1 VIKTKRGKFICLESI
16 EAAGKGTAS
25 IYVGMHAE
33 NNDIDMI
40 FTREPGGTPFAET
53 LRRLMLDHEGKV
65 PALCQPFLSYA
76 ARIQHTE
83 AVIRPALES
92 GTHVFSER
100 YYWSALAYQTRT
112 CEATEQIHQMADD
125 YGHLIKPDLTILL
138 DLPPEVSFRRMH
150 ESRVQKGIELDEFEK
165 KPLSYFAEVREA
177 YHDMIDESWVV
188 IDAQQPLEEVRRQ
201 ILALVDEWCK

>member
-1 VIKTKRGKFICLESI
+1 MKQFKKRGKFICLESI

-25 IYVGMHAE
+25 IYVGDHA
-33 NNDIDMI
+33 IAKGYPMA
-40 FTREPGGTPFAET
+40 FTREPGGTPYAET
-53 LRRLMLDHEGKV
+53 LRRLMLDYEGKV

-92 GTHVFSER
+92 GTNVFTER

-138 DLPPEVSFRRMH
+138 DLPPEVSFERMH
-150 ESRVQKGIELDEFEK
+150 ATRAGKLDEFEK

-177 YHDMIDESWVV
+177 YYGMIDDSWVV

-201 ILALVDEWCK
+201 VLALIDKTV

>member
-1 VIKTKRGKFICLESI
+1 MKRGKFICLESI

-25 IYVGMHAE
+25 IYVGEHAVQ
-33 NNDIDMI
+33 NGYPMI

-53 LRRLMLDHEGKV
+53 LRRLMLDHEGKI

-83 AVIRPALES
+83 AVIYPALHS

-112 CEATEQIHQMADD
+112 CEATWDIHRMCDEHE
-125 YGHLIKPDLTILL
+125 HLIKPDLTILL
-138 DLPPEVSFRRMH
+138 DLPPEVSFQRMH
-150 ESRVQKGIELDEFEK
+150 ESRVAKGIELDEFEK

-177 YHDMIDESWVV
+177 YHGMVDKSWVV

-201 ILALVDEWCK
+201 ILRLVDETVQK